1 MLSSPE
7 EEVLAKAC
15 EAIHKFAEK
24 GNCHLIL
31 FSHCLKVTENFAEE
45 SAHYIPMCG
54 SPLSSLCVLLLIFL
68 GDENK
73 TSLMCLGAIEPLS
86 RLISH
91 EDKTVRRNAV
101 MALGVMASN
110 STLGTNI
117 GTTRKSK
124 DVRQHS
130 FHSSCHV

>member
-1 MLSSPE
+1 
-7 EEVLAKAC
+7 
-15 EAIHKFAEK
+15 
-24 GNCHLIL
+24 
-31 FSHCLKVTENFAEE
+31 
-45 SAHYIPMCG
+45 MCG
-54 SPLSSLCVLLLIFL
+54 SPLSIPVCFAVVLIFL

-110 STLGTNI
+110 ST
-117 GTTRKSK
+117 
-124 DVRQHS
+124 
-130 FHSSCHV
+130 

>member
-1 MLSSPE
+1 MWLSFIDSYMRFCCR
-7 EEVLAKAC
+7 AD
-15 EAIHKFAEK
+15 
-24 GNCHLIL
+24 
-31 FSHCLKVTENFAEE
+31 
-45 SAHYIPMCG
+45 
-54 SPLSSLCVLLLIFL
+54 IFL

-110 STLGTNI
+110 ST
-117 GTTRKSK
+117 
-124 DVRQHS
+124 
-130 FHSSCHV
+130 